1 MEYYSFSKNIIAAND
16 FLPPDIIDKLYVDF
30 LNLRNYFD
38 IS

>member
-30 LNLRNYFD
+30 FKFKKLF
-38 IS
+38 